1 MEFVLKKFK
10 EELIVEQLANIHYFE
25 FTPSY
30 HTAGDR
36 HEFCE
41 LLYVDRGSI
50 RIVSDHYTG
59 DLCKNQL
66 ILHGENQRHALVCDE
81 NIAPNIIIIGFE
93 CHSRLIDRLTYS
105 PLLLSDE
112 LQIMLAEI
120 IKEARLVYMPPYDVP
135 NAKDM
140 KKRGDFPLG
149 ADQLIKDYL
158 QIFLLKCLRLQET
171 IEVSPPSN
179 ADEASASELPQ
190 IHEIKRYID
199 DNYCHKIN
207 VEELCFL
214 FHTNKT
220 SLSRE
225 FKLLFGTTIIDYVNT
240 LRIKHAKS
248 MLREGGHT
256 LTEIA
261 DELGLS
267 SVHYLSALFKKY
279 VHTTPTEYLH
289 SIKKN
294 LET

>member
-1 MEFVLKKFK
+1 MEFVLKHFK
-10 EELIVEQLANIHYFE
+10 EELVVEQLANIHYFE

-66 ILHGENQRHALVCDE
+66 ILHGENHRHALVCDE

-93 CHSRLIDRLTYS
+93 CHSQLIDRLTYS

-112 LQIMLAEI
+112 LQKMLAEI
-120 IKEARLVYMPPYDVP
+120 IKEARLVYMPPYDIP

-140 KKRGDFPLG
+140 QKRCDFPLG

-171 IEVSPPSN
+171 LGDTLPRD
-179 ADEASASELPQ
+179 AEATTSAELTQ

-220 SLSRE
+220 SLSKE
-225 FKLLFGTTIIDYVNT
+225 FKHLFGKTIIDYVNL
-240 LRIKHAKS
+240 LRVEHAKS
-248 MLREGGHT
+248 LLREGSYT
-256 LTEIA
+256 LTQIA
-261 DELGLS
+261 DELNLS

-279 VHTTPTEYLH
+279 VHATPTEYIH

-294 LET
+294 LDT

>member
-1 MEFVLKKFK
+1 MEFILKNFK

-30 HTAGDR
+30 HTTGDR
-36 HEFCE
+36 HAFCE

-59 DLCKNQL
+59 ELCKNQL
-66 ILHGENQRHALVCDE
+66 ILHGANQRHALICDK

-93 CHSRLIDRLTYS
+93 CKSEHIEKLTYS
-105 PLLLSDE
+105 PLLLSEE
-112 LQIMLAEI
+112 LQEMLAEI

-135 NAKDM
+135 NAKEM
-140 KKRGDFPLG
+140 KKRRDFPLG

-158 QIFLLKCLRLQET
+158 QIFLIKCLRLHGT
-171 IEVSPPSN
+171 IEEAPPTDNEDVPS
-179 ADEASASELPQ
+179 SELPQ

-220 SLSRE
+220 SLSKE
-225 FKLLFGTTIIDYVNT
+225 FKLLFGKTIIDYVNS
-240 LRIKHAKS
+240 LRIEHAKS
-248 MLREGGHT
+248 LLREGSYT
-256 LTEIA
+256 LTQIA
-261 DELGLS
+261 DELNLS

-279 VHTTPTEYLH
+279 VHTTPTEYIH

-294 LET
+294 LDA

>member
-93 CHSRLIDRLTYS
+93 CHSKLIDRLTYS

-112 LQIMLAEI
+112 LQVMLAEI

-140 KKRGDFPLG
+140 KKRADFPLG

-158 QIFLLKCLRLQET
+158 QIFLLKCLRLQGTME
-171 IEVSPPSN
+171 EVPSPN
-179 ADEASASELPQ
+179 AEDGSASELPQ
-190 IHEIKRYID
+190 IYEIKRYID

-256 LTEIA
+256 LTEIS

-294 LET
+294 LEP

>member
-1 MEFVLKKFK
+1 MEFVLKRFK
-10 EELIVEQLANIHYFE
+10 EELVVEQLANIHYFE

-30 HTAGDR
+30 HTTGDR
-36 HEFCE
+36 HAFCE

-66 ILHGENQRHALVCDE
+66 ILHGENQSHALVCDE
-81 NIAPNIIIIGFE
+81 KIAPNIIIIGFE
-93 CHSRLIDRLTYS
+93 CHSNLIDRLTYS
-105 PLLLSDE
+105 PLLLSEE
-112 LQIMLAEI
+112 LQEMLAEI

-140 KKRGDFPLG
+140 KKRSEFPLG

-171 IEVSPPSN
+171 IEDAQPTN
-179 ADEASASELPQ
+179 AEDSSATELPQ
-190 IHEIKRYID
+190 IYEIKRYID

-220 SLSRE
+220 SLSKE

-240 LRIKHAKS
+240 LRIEHAKS
-248 MLREGGHT
+248 LLREGSYT
-256 LTEIA
+256 LTQIA
-261 DELGLS
+261 DELNLS

-279 VHTTPTEYLH
+279 VHTTPTEYIH

-294 LET
+294 LDA